1 MFKEI
6 VAIVIGL
13 LLFSFIAVMAIRFIN
28 KKKGEKNIDYYEE
41 DLNEVKRLLNNYYQ
55 TYIDPMTCE
64 GNVDYLSDQFLH
76 EGTPLDILS
85 VLIHEIEGK
94 VDYKYQMGVNL
105 ALYRQQEY
113 LTGFLNM
120 IEYEHKM
127 DIPTMTDDD
136 FDFGF
141 SLCIDVIEE
150 IVTSAIPLSSEFATV
165 IDPMEVS
172 SIFEI
177 PNIFRSLNILIN

>member
-13 LLFSFIAVMAIRFIN
+13 LLFSFTTVMVIRFIN
-28 KKKGEKNIDYYEE
+28 KKKGEKQIDYYEE

-64 GNVDYLSDQFLH
+64 GNIDYLSNQFLH
-76 EGTPLDILS
+76 EGSPLDILS
-85 VLIHEIEGK
+85 VLIHETEGK
-94 VDYKYQMGVNL
+94 INYKYQMGVNL

-113 LTGFLNM
+113 LIGFLNM
-120 IEYEHKM
+120 IEFERKM
-127 DIPTMTDDD
+127 DIPTMTDEDY
-136 FDFGF
+136 DFGF
-141 SLCIDVIEE
+141 SICVDVMEE
-150 IVTSAIPLSSEFATV
+150 IVKNAIPLRSEFATV

-172 SIFEI
+172 NIFEI
-177 PNIFRSLNILIN
+177 PNVLRNTNIIS